1 MEIHMLPGFNIVNY
15 FYFERCKVLI
25 DEYSV
30 LLFGNPVGED
40 NTLIF
45 NEKVTDMLCKKFKKR
60 FFDSFDNKENDITFF
75 KFFILYSPILK
86 KLVDEKEFD
95 EIKVNKHSINVM
107 SNVFCYIYTGGNC
120 YYQCQKIRHLDNH
133 IVLSDKNFKI

>member
-15 FYFERCKVLI
+15 LYFERCQVFT

-30 LLFGNPVGED
+30 VLFGNPVGED

-45 NEKVTDMLCKKFKKR
+45 NEKVTDILCKKFKKR

-107 SNVFCYIYTGGNC
+107 SNVLCYIYTGGNC
-120 YYQCQKIRHLDNH
+120 YYQRYKIRRLDNH
-133 IVLSDKNFKI
+133 IVLSDKNFKF

>member
-1 MEIHMLPGFNIVNY
+1 MLPGFNVVSY
-15 FYFERCKVLI
+15 LYFERCQVFT

-45 NEKVTDMLCKKFKKR
+45 NEKVTDILCKKFKKR
-60 FFDSFDNKENDITFF
+60 YFDSFDNKENDIIFF
-75 KFFILYSPILK
+75 KFFILHSPILK

-95 EIKVNKHSINVM
+95 EIKVNKRSINIM
-107 SNVFCYIYTGGNC
+107 SNVFCYICTGDNY
-120 YYQCQKIRHLDNH
+120 YYQRYKIRRLDNY
-133 IVLSDKNFKI
+133 IVLSDKNFKF

>member
-1 MEIHMLPGFNIVNY
+1 MLSGVNIVNY
-15 FYFERCKVLI
+15 LHFERCQVII
-25 DEYSV
+25 DECSV

-60 FFDSFDNKENDITFF
+60 FFDSFDNKENDIAFF
-75 KFFILYSPILK
+75 KFFILHSPILK

-95 EIKVNKHSINVM
+95 EIKVNERSIN
-107 SNVFCYIYTGGNC
+107 NVFYYIYTGSNY
-120 YYQCQKIRHLDNH
+120 YYQRYKIRHLDNY

>member
-1 MEIHMLPGFNIVNY
+1 MLPCCNIVDY
-15 FYFERCKVLI
+15 LYFERCQVFI

-45 NEKVTDMLCKKFKKR
+45 NEKVTDMLYKKFKKR

-95 EIKVNKHSINVM
+95 EIKVNKRSINTMLNYV
-107 SNVFCYIYTGGNC
+107 YTGGNC
-120 YYQCQKIRHLDNH
+120 YYQRYKIKRLDNH
-133 IVLSDKNFKI
+133 ITLSDKNFKF

>member
-1 MEIHMLPGFNIVNY
+1 MIPCCNIVDY
-15 FYFERCKVLI
+15 LYFERCRVFI
-25 DEYSV
+25 DECSV

-60 FFDSFDNKENDITFF
+60 FFDSFDNKENDIAFF
-75 KFFILYSPILK
+75 KFFILHSPILK

-95 EIKVNKHSINVM
+95 EIKVNERSIK
-107 SNVFCYIYTGGNC
+107 NVFYYIYTGSNY
-120 YYQCQKIRHLDNH
+120 YYQRYKIRHLDNH
-133 IVLSDKNFKI
+133 IVLSDKNFKF

>member
-1 MEIHMLPGFNIVNY
+1 MEIHMLPDVNIVNY
-15 FYFERCKVLI
+15 LHFERCQVII
-25 DEYSV
+25 DECSV

-60 FFDSFDNKENDITFF
+60 FFDSFDNKENDIAFF
-75 KFFILYSPILK
+75 KFFILHSPILK

-95 EIKVNKHSINVM
+95 EIKVNKRSIN
-107 SNVFCYIYTGGNC
+107 NVFYYIYTGSNY
-120 YYQCQKIRHLDNH
+120 YYQRYKIRHIDNH
-133 IVLSDKNFKI
+133 IVLSDKNFKF

>member
-1 MEIHMLPGFNIVNY
+1 MLPGFNIVNY
-15 FYFERCKVLI
+15 FYFERCQVLI

-60 FFDSFDNKENDITFF
+60 FFDSLDNKENDITFF
-75 KFFILYSPILK
+75 KFFILHSPILK
-86 KLVDEKEFD
+86 KPVDEKEFD

-107 SNVFCYIYTGGNC
+107 SNVLCYIYTGGNY
-120 YYQCQKIRHLDNH
+120 YYQRYKIRRLDNR
-133 IVLSDKNFKI
+133 IVLSDKNFKF

>member
-1 MEIHMLPGFNIVNY
+1 MLPCCNIVNY
-15 FYFERCKVLI
+15 LYFERCQVFT

-45 NEKVTDMLCKKFKKR
+45 NEKVTDILCKKFKKR

-75 KFFILYSPILK
+75 KFFILHSPILK

-95 EIKVNKHSINVM
+95 EIKVNERLIN
-107 SNVFCYIYTGGNC
+107 NVFYYIYIGGNY
-120 YYQCQKIRHLDNH
+120 YYQRYKIRHLDNH
-133 IVLSDKNFKI
+133 IVLSDKNFKF

>member
-15 FYFERCKVLI
+15 LYFERCQVLI

-45 NEKVTDMLCKKFKKR
+45 NEKVTDILCKKFKKR
-60 FFDSFDNKENDITFF
+60 YFDSFDNKENDISFF
-75 KFFILYSPILK
+75 RFFILHSPILK

-107 SNVFCYIYTGGNC
+107 SSVFCYIYTGGNY
-120 YYQCQKIRHLDNH
+120 YYQRYKIRRLDNH

>member
-25 DEYSV
+25 DKYSV

-60 FFDSFDNKENDITFF
+60 YFDSFDNKENDITFF

-95 EIKVNKHSINVM
+95 EIEVNKHSINVM
-107 SNVFCYIYTGGNC
+107 SSVFFYIYTGGNY
-120 YYQCQKIRHLDNH
+120 YYQRYKIRHLDNH
-133 IVLSDKNFKI
+133 IVLSDKNFKF

>member
-1 MEIHMLPGFNIVNY
+1 MEIHMLPGVNIVNY
-15 FYFERCKVLI
+15 FHFERCQVII
-25 DEYSV
+25 DECSV

-75 KFFILYSPILK
+75 KFFILHSPILK

-95 EIKVNKHSINVM
+95 EIKVNERSINIM
-107 SNVFCYIYTGGNC
+107 SNVFCYIYTGGNY
-120 YYQCQKIRHLDNH
+120 YYQRYKIRHLDNH
-133 IVLSDKNFKI
+133 IVLSDKNFKF

>member
-1 MEIHMLPGFNIVNY
+1 MLPDVNIVNY
-15 FYFERCKVLI
+15 LHFERCQVII
-25 DEYSV
+25 DECSV
-30 LLFGNPVGED
+30 LLFFFFFGED

-45 NEKVTDMLCKKFKKR
+45 NEIVTDMLCKKFKKR

-75 KFFILYSPILK
+75 KFFILHSPILK

-95 EIKVNKHSINVM
+95 EIKVNKHSFNVM

-120 YYQCQKIRHLDNH
+120 YYLCCKIMHLDDH
-133 IVLSDKNFKI
+133 IVLSDKNFKF

>member
-15 FYFERCKVLI
+15 FYFERCQVLI

-45 NEKVTDMLCKKFKKR
+45 NEKVTGMLCKKFKKR

-75 KFFILYSPILK
+75 KFFILHSPILK

-107 SNVFCYIYTGGNC
+107 SNVFCYICTGGNY
-120 YYQCQKIRHLDNH
+120 YYQRYKIRRLDNY
-133 IVLSDKNFKI
+133 IVLSDKNFKF

>member
-1 MEIHMLPGFNIVNY
+1 MEIHMIPGLNIVNY
-15 FYFERCKVLI
+15 LYFERCQVLI
-25 DEYSV
+25 NEYSV

-60 FFDSFDNKENDITFF
+60 YFDSFDNKENDISFF
-75 KFFILYSPILK
+75 RFFILHSPILK

-95 EIKVNKHSINVM
+95 DIKVNKRSINTM
-107 SNVFCYIYTGGNC
+107 LNYIYTGGNY
-120 YYQCQKIRHLDNH
+120 YYQRYKIKRLDNC
-133 IVLSDKNFKI
+133 IMLSDKNFKI

>member
-1 MEIHMLPGFNIVNY
+1 MEIHMLPDVNIVNY
-15 FYFERCKVLI
+15 LHFERCQVII
-25 DEYSV
+25 DECSV

-60 FFDSFDNKENDITFF
+60 FFDSFDNKENDIAFF
-75 KFFILYSPILK
+75 KFFILHSPILK

-95 EIKVNKHSINVM
+95 EIKVNERSIN
-107 SNVFCYIYTGGNC
+107 NVFYYIYIGGNY
-120 YYQCQKIRHLDNH
+120 YYQRYKIRHLDNH
-133 IVLSDKNFKI
+133 IVLSDKNFKIG

>member
-1 MEIHMLPGFNIVNY
+1 MLPGVNIVNY
-15 FYFERCKVLI
+15 LHFERCQVII
-25 DEYSV
+25 DECSV

-60 FFDSFDNKENDITFF
+60 FFDSFDNKENDINFF
-75 KFFILYSPILK
+75 KFFILHSPILK

-95 EIKVNKHSINVM
+95 EIKINKRSIN
-107 SNVFCYIYTGGNC
+107 NVFYYIYTGGNY
-120 YYQCQKIRHLDNH
+120 YYQRYKIRRLDDH
-133 IVLSDKNFKI
+133 IMLSDKNFKF

>member
-1 MEIHMLPGFNIVNY
+1 MEIHMLPCCNIVDY
-15 FYFERCKVLI
+15 LYFERCQVFI

-45 NEKVTDMLCKKFKKR
+45 NEKVTDMLCNKFKKR

-75 KFFILYSPILK
+75 KFFILHSPILK

-120 YYQCQKIRHLDNH
+120 YYQCYKIRHLNNH

>member
-1 MEIHMLPGFNIVNY
+1 MLPDVNIVNY
-15 FYFERCKVLI
+15 LHFERCQVII
-25 DEYSV
+25 DECSV

-60 FFDSFDNKENDITFF
+60 FFDSFDNKENDIAFF
-75 KFFILYSPILK
+75 KFFILHSPILK

-95 EIKVNKHSINVM
+95 EIKVNERSIK
-107 SNVFCYIYTGGNC
+107 NVFYYIYTGSNY
-120 YYQCQKIRHLDNH
+120 YYQRYKIRHLDNH
-133 IVLSDKNFKI
+133 IVLSDKNFKF

>member
-1 MEIHMLPGFNIVNY
+1 MLPDVNIVNY
-15 FYFERCKVLI
+15 LHFERCQVII
-25 DEYSV
+25 DECSV

-60 FFDSFDNKENDITFF
+60 FFDSFDNKENDIAFF
-75 KFFILYSPILK
+75 KFFILHSPILK

-95 EIKVNKHSINVM
+95 EIKVNERSIN
-107 SNVFCYIYTGGNC
+107 NVCYYIYTGGNY
-120 YYQCQKIRHLDNH
+120 YYQRYKIRHLDNH
-133 IVLSDKNFKI
+133 IVLSDKNFKF

>member
-1 MEIHMLPGFNIVNY
+1 MLPGCNIIDY
-15 FYFERCKVLI
+15 LYFERCQVFI

-45 NEKVTDMLCKKFKKR
+45 NEKVTDMLCNKFKKR

-95 EIKVNKHSINVM
+95 EIKVNKRSIN
-107 SNVFCYIYTGGNC
+107 NVFYYIYIGSNY
-120 YYQCQKIRHLDNH
+120 YYQRYKIRHLDNH
-133 IVLSDKNFKI
+133 IVLSDKNFKF

>member
-1 MEIHMLPGFNIVNY
+1 MEIYMLPGFNIVDY
-15 FYFERCKVLI
+15 LYFERCKVLI

-45 NEKVTDMLCKKFKKR
+45 NEKVTDILCKKFKKR

-75 KFFILYSPILK
+75 RFFILHSPILK
-86 KLVDEKEFD
+86 KLVDKKEFD

-107 SNVFCYIYTGGNC
+107 SNVLCYIYTGGNY
-120 YYQCQKIRHLDNH
+120 YYQRYKIRRLDNR

>member
-15 FYFERCKVLI
+15 LYFERCQVLI

-60 FFDSFDNKENDITFF
+60 YFDSFDNKENDITFF
-75 KFFILYSPILK
+75 RFFILHSPILK

-95 EIKVNKHSINVM
+95 EIKVNKHSINIM
-107 SNVFCYIYTGGNC
+107 SSVFCYIYTGGNY
-120 YYQCQKIRHLDNH
+120 YYQRYKIRRLDNH
-133 IVLSDKNFKI
+133 IVLSDKNFKF

>member
-15 FYFERCKVLI
+15 FYFERCQVLV

-45 NEKVTDMLCKKFKKR
+45 NEKVTGMLCKKFKKR
-60 FFDSFDNKENDITFF
+60 FFDSFDNEENDITFF
-75 KFFILYSPILK
+75 KFFILHSPILK

-107 SNVFCYIYTGGNC
+107 SNVLCYIYTGGNY
-120 YYQCQKIRHLDNH
+120 YYQRYEIRRLYNH
-133 IVLSDKNFKI
+133 IVLSDKNFKF